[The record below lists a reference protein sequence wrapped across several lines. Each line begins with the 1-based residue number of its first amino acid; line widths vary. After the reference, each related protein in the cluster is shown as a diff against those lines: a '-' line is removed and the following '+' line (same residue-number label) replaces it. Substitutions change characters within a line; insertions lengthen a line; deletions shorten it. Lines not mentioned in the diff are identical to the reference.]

1 MEPWQQN
8 SQAEVD
14 NHFSERFTKLLESQL
29 NLDPLVFFLN
39 VTFSWIT
46 NLFTVINI
54 WIKAQPLSIDQG
66 FMGGYLAEKQ
76 W

>member
-1 MEPWQQN
+1 MDQGRVHSDRTNGQQ
-8 SQAEVD
+8 
-14 NHFSERFTKLLESQL
+14 FTEKFVKLLESQL

-46 NLFTVINI
+46 NCFTVINI